1 MIRSVRARFTLW
13 FIASLLLLFVIASGV
28 SELFFLRHTLR
39 ILDERLLESSALIET
54 QISAC
59 APEAQGEAFQE
70 RFEALLHSA
79 FPFDLVFAQLFK
91 APESDAHSP
100 VLLASASSFPTAT
113 LALPDITHQGREAD
127 TQFIE
132 TAILEPF
139 HIKFRV
145 LTRRI
150 QPAGCPAAILQF
162 ATVIDPKTAP
172 SSLHQT
178 FEDSGHVFSVTFFIL
193 LLFTPLFGY
202 VFMKRAFAPIH
213 TLVKSARNITAE
225 DLSHRIEAVNS
236 WDEIGELADTFNEM
250 IERLD
255 RSFKHVQQFS
265 GDVAHELKTPLTALK
280 GEVEV
285 ALRKDRSPQEY
296 RSILASVLENTDKLS
311 HIVEDLL
318 FLARLDA
325 RTLSVMRDRVALD
338 GVLLEIYEITSTLAK
353 KKQITLNLQTLDPV
367 EIAGDTGLIMRLLI
381 NLVTNAIQYTP
392 PGGDVDLALEASEN
406 EANVTVRDTGIGIPE
421 HALPHLFNRF
431 YRVDQARSHGTG
443 GSGLGLAIARK
454 IAEAHDARITVESR
468 VGKGTTFTVCWK
480 R

>member
-1 MIRSVRARFTLW
+1 MIQSVRAKFTLW

-39 ILDERLLESSALIET
+39 VLDKRLIESAALIE
-54 QISAC
+54 
-59 APEAQGEAFQE
+59 AQLSECVMAERGEAFQTC
-70 RFEALLHSA
+70 FDTLLHSA
-79 FPFDLVFAQLFK
+79 FPFDPVYAQLYE
-91 APESDAHSP
+91 PPETESDSP
-100 VLLASASSFPTAT
+100 ILLASSSSFPTST
-113 LALPDITHQGREAD
+113 LPLPDIPHQAWAQD

-132 TAILEPF
+132 SVILEPF

-145 LTRRI
+145 LKQRI

-162 ATVIDPKTAP
+162 ATVIDPKSVP
-172 SSLHQT
+172 STLHKT
-178 FEDSGHVFSVTFFIL
+178 FQDPGHVFSVTFFVL

-213 TLVKSARNITAE
+213 TLVKSARSITAE
-225 DLSHRIEAVNS
+225 DLSHRIEGVNS
-236 WDEIGELADTFNEM
+236 RDEIGELADTFNEM
-250 IERLD
+250 IARLD
-255 RSFKHVQQFS
+255 ESFQHVQQFS

-285 ALRKDRSPQEY
+285 ALRKDRPPQEY

-311 HIVEDLL
+311 QTVEDLL

-325 RTLSVMRDRVALD
+325 RTISVMTDRASLD
-338 GVLLEIYEITSTLAK
+338 EILLEVYEITSTPARN
-353 KKQITLNLQTLDPV
+353 KQIALNLQMLDTV
-367 EIAGDTGLIMRLLI
+367 EIAGDPGLIRRLLT
-381 NLVTNAIQYTP
+381 NLVSNAIQYTP
-392 PGGDVDLALEASEN
+392 AGGKVDLALEASQH
-406 EANVTVRDTGIGIPE
+406 EACITVRDTGIGIPE
-421 HALPHLFNRF
+421 RALPHIFNRF

-454 IAEAHDARITVESR
+454 IAEAHDARITVESQ